1 MAELIQ
7 ASAAVLGEGMPIRRA
22 LPTQR
27 RRLVGAWCFLDHF
40 GPADVARTRGMRVG
54 PHPHIGLQTVT
65 WLLQGE
71 VLHRDSLGSVQRI
84 EPGAL
89 NVMTAGRGI
98 SHSEE
103 SPEPHAPQLH
113 GVQFWIA
120 LPESARHGPPA
131 FDHHPRVPVFQRDGM
146 QVTVL
151 AGELLGERSPAR
163 VFTPPVGASIEA
175 PAGARTTVPLRE
187 DFEYG
192 AIVTHGEAGI
202 ATATDATFQRLA
214 PGSLLYLGTGQR
226 ELGLA
231 AGASG
236 AGVVLVGGEPFAEPV
251 LMWWNFVART
261 QDELVK
267 ASRDWNEAAAYL
279 GEVRGYDGPR
289 LVAPMPPWTQTPE
302 GVVRYP

>member
-1 MAELIQ
+1 MAELIE
-7 ASAAVLGEGMPIRRA
+7 AATATLGEGMPIRRA
-22 LPTQR
+22 LPTRR

-40 GPADVARTRGMRVG
+40 GPADVARNRGMRVG

-103 SPEPHAPQLH
+103 SPEPHSPHLH

-120 LPESARHGPPA
+120 LPDAARRTEPA
-131 FDHHPRVPVFQRDGM
+131 FEHHPRVPVVRRDGA

-163 VFTPPVGASIEA
+163 SHTPLVGASIAA
-175 PAGARTTVPLRE
+175 PAGTRLTLPLRE

-192 AIVTHGEAGI
+192 FIVTHGEADFVTPVN
-202 ATATDATFQRLA
+202 AQVQRVV
-214 PGSLLYLGTGQR
+214 PGQMYCIGTGHA
-226 ELGLA
+226 ELALR
-231 AGASG
+231 AGAAD
-236 AGVVLVGGEPFAEPV
+236 AGIVMVGGEPLTEPV
-251 LMWWNFVART
+251 LLWWNFVART
-261 QDELVK
+261 RDELTQ
-267 ASRDWNEAAAYL
+267 ASRDWNAGAAYL
-279 GEVRGYDGPR
+279 GDVRGYDGPR
-289 LVAPMPPWTQTPE
+289 LQAPMPPWAADPAE
-302 GVVRYP
+302 AVEYP